1 MHQVRKTDYNVTL
14 KLGQPEKEMD
24 SAFDHN
30 VCDWFQSSSNLIT
43 VVQQL
48 SLNKVFTVNLD
59 VTLPNDKALYRCC
72 EVIVKHQM
80 VHTMDFNVKVCP
92 WCGVGLLR

>member
-1 MHQVRKTDYNVTL
+1 
-14 KLGQPEKEMD
+14 MD

-80 VHTMDFNVKVCP
+80 VHTMDYKLYFKF
-92 WCGVGLLR
+92 